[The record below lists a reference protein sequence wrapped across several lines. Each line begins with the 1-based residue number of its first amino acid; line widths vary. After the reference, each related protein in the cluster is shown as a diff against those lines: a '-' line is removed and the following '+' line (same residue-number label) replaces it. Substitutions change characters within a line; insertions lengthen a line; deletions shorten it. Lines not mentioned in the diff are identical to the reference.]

1 MFTISLAINDDEWVM
16 SSSPA
21 GWTYVVS
28 MICKHGKEIRA
39 TYYRILVLATNFS
52 QARSHVRAQGVHP
65 VGQFIP
71 CKHGVDRWIAF
82 GHSVSAASWDWQSNL
97 QLTSQLGAVG

>member
-1 MFTISLAINDDEWVM
+1 M
-16 SSSPA
+16 SI
-21 GWTYVVS
+21 VCNHV
-28 MICKHGKEIRA
+28 KEIRA
-39 TYYRILVLATNFS
+39 TCYRILALATNFS